1 MQSIERF
8 FSLAKT
14 PKIKY
19 NRIKMA
25 TTSENTGFIFPS
37 RSNVERAFFATP
49 NSGSASVIN
58 LRELRKVFGFGD
70 TATVA
75 LDGVDLT
82 IERGEFVAIMGPS
95 GCGKT
100 TLMNMLGLLD
110 RPTGGEYLL
119 NGRNV
124 ARIGAARKARI
135 RNREIGFVF
144 QNFNLIEKLNV
155 LDNVVL
161 PLTYQRGLNYRHQQ
175 KASQLLKTFGL
186 SNREYYAP
194 HQLSGGQTQR
204 VAIARALINDPSII
218 LADEPTG
225 NLDSKNSEII
235 MDELTRIH
243 REGNTI
249 LMVTHNPD
257 LLSYASRVI
266 HMKDGQIVRDI
277 ELTENKAHATANKFI
292 SRRKNLRNR
301 RHGIRRFTRRRKK

>member
-1 MQSIERF
+1 M
-8 FSLAKT
+8 
-14 PKIKY
+14 
-19 NRIKMA
+19 
-25 TTSENTGFIFPS
+25 TTTTRNIGPI
-37 RSNVERAFFATP
+37 FFATP
-49 NSGSASVIN
+49 SSGTAPVIN
-58 LRELRKVFGFGD
+58 LRDLRKVFGYND
-70 TATVA
+70 TAMAA

-100 TLMNMLGLLD
+100 TLLNMLGLLD
-110 RPTGGEYLL
+110 RPTDGEYLL

-124 ARIGAARKARI
+124 ARIGNSRKARI
-135 RNREIGFVF
+135 RNCEIGFVF

-155 LDNVVL
+155 LDNVAL
-161 PLTYQRGLNYRHQQ
+161 PLTYQRGLNFRHQQ
-175 KASQLLKTFGL
+175 KASQLLKNFGL
-186 SNREYYAP
+186 QNREYYMP

-204 VAIARALINDPSII
+204 AAIARALVSNPSII

-266 HMKDGQIVRDI
+266 HMRDGQIAKDI

-292 SRRKNLRNR
+292 SRRKAMRKR
-301 RHGIRRFTRRRKK
+301 RGMRRFIRGKK

>member
-1 MQSIERF
+1 MIG
-8 FSLAKT
+8 LH
-14 PKIKY
+14 
-19 NRIKMA
+19 N
-25 TTSENTGFIFPS
+25 
-37 RSNVERAFFATP
+37 
-49 NSGSASVIN
+49 
-58 LRELRKVFGFGD
+58 LRKVFGYGD
-70 TATVA
+70 TAMAA

-100 TLMNMLGLLD
+100 TLLNMLGLLD
-110 RPTGGEYLL
+110 QSTDGEYIL

-124 ARIGAARKARI
+124 ARIRSTRKARI

-144 QNFNLIEKLNV
+144 QNFNLIEKLNI
-155 LDNVVL
+155 LNNVTL
-161 PLTYQRGLNYRHQQ
+161 PLTYQRGLNFRHQQ
-175 KASQLLKTFGL
+175 KASQLLKNFGL
-186 SNREYYAP
+186 QNREYYMP
-194 HQLSGGQTQR
+194 YQLSGGQTQR
-204 VAIARALINDPSII
+204 VAIARALVNNPSII

-266 HMKDGQIVRDI
+266 HMKDGRIVKDI
-277 ELTENKAHATANKFI
+277 ELTENRAHSIANKFI
-292 SRRKNLRNR
+292 SRRKAARKR
-301 RHGIRRFTRRRKK
+301 RGTRRFVRGKK